1 MNLVLE
7 SNSDTDHVMIKFC
20 KIHTCM
26 ASKNDVSK
34 ILGLRSQECSIRFLD
49 AIQAIMAEGK
59 EHAVSVG
66 TTKLSTEDM

>member
-34 ILGLRSQECSIRFLD
+34 ILGLRSQECSI
-49 AIQAIMAEGK
+49 IIIK
-59 EHAVSVG
+59 IP
-66 TTKLSTEDM
+66 